1 MAAMRKSLSPICAI
15 TADRQDGEKVAD
27 AVRIALEAGIRWVQY
42 RRKGGTRRQFCH
54 DAKMLRDLTRQFGA
68 LLIVNDFAD
77 VAIAVDADGVHVG
90 QDDLPL
96 KETRRIMAGKIVGVS
111 THNLD
116 EATEAEKGGADYIGF
131 GPIFPT
137 VTKDA
142 GMPKGPGAIAEIKRF
157 MSIPIIAIGGIVPG
171 NVTQVFSAGCDG
183 VAISSGIFGGDITA
197 NIADFMY
204 NVPYF
209 GRGAKA

>member
-1 MAAMRKSLSPICAI
+1 MRKRLSRICAI
-15 TADRQDGEKVAD
+15 TADRQEGDVVAD
-27 AVRIALEAGIRWVQY
+27 AVRIALEAGIRCIQY
-42 RRKGGTRRQFCH
+42 RRKGGARRQFYR
-54 DAKMLRDLTRQFGA
+54 DAKMLRDLTRKFGA

-77 VAIAVDADGVHVG
+77 AALAVDADGVHVG

-96 KETRRIMAGKIVGVS
+96 KETRRIMGGKIVGVS

-131 GPIFPT
+131 GPIFHT

-142 GMPKGPGAIAEIKRF
+142 GMPKGPDAIAEIKRF
-157 MSIPIIAIGGIVPG
+157 ISIPIIAIGGIVPG

-197 NIADFMY
+197 NIADLIY
-204 NVPYF
+204 NSYRF
-209 GRGAKA
+209 KKIAEA